1 MIQFSGLWAKRSGV
15 QVLCIVCFSNKS
27 GARVDRFYCNAADR
41 HQNAQCLLI
50 VRQKNYH
57 LFLGSRCYTTPSFFV
72 QSKPQR
78 GSQKKSGKRIHLGWD
93 VKKSFVFL
101 GWDVKMSFVF
111 LDWDVKRRHRIS
123 LSLARRLPTPCSS
136 NKRPDNLF
144 LHSLVYWSSLG
155 RPRHLNKSTNTQI
168 QQKHSP
174 VKWSYSFLPIR
185 RRHLQRHNIQK
196 RRKLTNF

>member
-1 MIQFSGLWAKRSGV
+1 MTRHACVLIKRTETIQTTKGQPKEKW
-15 QVLCIVCFSNKS
+15 
-27 GARVDRFYCNAADR
+27 
-41 HQNAQCLLI
+41 
-50 VRQKNYH
+50 QKNPFGLICQEAFCH
-57 LFLGSRCYTTPSFFV
+57 FGLRCQDVFLDR
-72 QSKPQR
+72 
-78 GSQKKSGKRIHLGWD
+78 D
-93 VKKSFVFL
+93 VTMSFVFL
-101 GWDVKMSFVF
+101 DWDVKMSFVFLDQDVKKSFVF
-111 LDWDVKRRHRIS
+111 LDWDVKRRGRIS
-123 LSLARRLPTPCSS
+123 FSLARRLPTPCSS

-185 RRHLQRHNIQK
+185 RRHLQRHNTQK